1 MNTLKTKVIVALVLV
16 GGILFSFFFLGN
28 VTSNPKN
35 YGKIITV
42 LDSNKADVLKLTALT
57 TASSTA
63 ITLIPGDAATPIAN
77 KLADLT
83 SWCLLIL
90 CAIIL
95 EKYLLTITGMAAF
108 KVLIPVGMILVI
120 IWIFCRKDF
129 LIKIAVKMGI
139 LGLCL
144 YAAIPTSIYLSNVI
158 ENTYETSLHAV
169 MEDAQSLNDEIEN
182 EIHLEEK
189 ETTEDTKEEKN
200 NEMGQ
205 SLFGSIVDKGKE
217 MIDDTKESAQN
228 LVSNIT
234 SLGSEKIKEL
244 TDKAEKTLNNFIE
257 ATAVM
262 LITSCVIPL
271 LVFAFYFWLMKV
283 IVGIEINIGKKGN

>member
-35 YGKIITV
+35 YEKIITV

-108 KVLIPVGMILVI
+108 KVLIPVGIILVI
-120 IWIFCRKDF
+120 IWIFCGKDY

-158 ENTYETSLHAV
+158 ENTYETSLHAA

-182 EIHLEEK
+182 EIQREDK

-200 NEMGQ
+200 NEKGQ

-271 LVFAFYFWLMKV
+271 LVFAFYLWLMKV